1 MSGRKSNGIGT
12 IRKRKEGLWE
22 ARYTAGFDLLTGKQ
36 IQKSVYGKSQPE
48 VKKKLM
54 EAMVKQA
61 QISEQETAVQ
71 PIQPDI
77 SFGSW
82 LDSWLDNYC
91 CTRKPNTIEQYEY
104 QIRVNIKPAL
114 GKIMLSDLKGEQIQ
128 HLYNWLMKPHKL
140 ISKSGRIIKSK
151 GLCAKSIK
159 NVHGVIS
166 ESLNKAVKLHYI
178 RENPC
183 NTCELPK
190 AVKYE
195 IKPIPSEKIGMFL
208 EAISADEYSALL
220 TVTLFTGVRQG
231 EILGLCW
238 ACVDFEKE
246 LLKIKYQLQRERKK
260 GGQYTLVTLKN
271 DKTRIIKPAPFVFD
285 ILRKVRQIQEG
296 QQQLCKGEWQ
306 NRYGLVFTDP
316 VGNPCKKSTVYNHF
330 KRICRKLGYPRIR
343 FHDLRHTFAMVSLQ
357 NRDSIKLV
365 SENLGHATVAFTLDV
380 YGHVSDEMRQ
390 ESATKMQ
397 EFYNRFQQDN

>member
-1 MSGRKSNGIGT
+1 M
-12 IRKRKEGLWE
+12 
-22 ARYTAGFDLLTGKQ
+22 
-36 IQKSVYGKSQPE
+36 
-48 VKKKLM
+48 
-54 EAMVKQA
+54 
-61 QISEQETAVQ
+61 
-71 PIQPDI
+71 
-77 SFGSW
+77 
-82 LDSWLDNYC
+82 
-91 CTRKPNTIEQYEY
+91 
-104 QIRVNIKPAL
+104 
-114 GKIMLSDLKGEQIQ
+114 
-128 HLYNWLMKPHKL
+128 
-140 ISKSGRIIKSK
+140 
-151 GLCAKSIK
+151 
-159 NVHGVIS
+159 
-166 ESLNKAVKLHYI
+166 
-178 RENPC
+178 
-183 NTCELPK
+183 
-190 AVKYE
+190 
-195 IKPIPSEKIGMFL
+195 
-208 EAISADEYSALL
+208 
-220 TVTLFTGVRQG
+220 
-231 EILGLCW
+231 
-238 ACVDFEKE
+238 DFEKE

-397 EFYNRFQQDN
+397 EFYNRFRQDA